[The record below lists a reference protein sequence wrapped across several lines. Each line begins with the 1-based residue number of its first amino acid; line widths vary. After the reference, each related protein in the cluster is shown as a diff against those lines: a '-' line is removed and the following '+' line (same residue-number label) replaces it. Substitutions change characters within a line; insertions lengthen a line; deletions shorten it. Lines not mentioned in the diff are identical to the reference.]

1 MKLSRLPFV
10 CLFLMF
16 AVLLSSSSFAQEFK
30 IKQIPRPTQWDADGK
45 PIEKADLE
53 IIDPTIWIFKAN
65 PTISTF
71 QDKNKVEYST
81 RIFLSVWNR
90 GEKTYRFPTKIDG
103 VGRVDFPPR
112 VPGVP
117 EGGYENTCV
126 YDFCFIPA
134 WQGVEATD
142 DHPFVPYVWPESIF
156 DVAELRPGEAV
167 LLTYK
172 TLIDAENLV
181 PDKKVMFQ
189 LSCKH
194 KGRYSFWDG
203 RLESKIYSLDAISDI
218 FEDPAK

>member
-71 QDKNKVEYST
+71 QGKNKVEYST

-167 LLTYK
+167 LLTCK

-181 PDKKVMFQ
+181 PDKKVKFE